1 MCLQDCLDEKYRV
14 HPIYTT
20 CLFLDVR
27 NENLPSKE
35 AVMQIPST
43 LSCLRDLMTDL
54 ILQDLNNLTS
64 EGLAQILS
72 KEKREML
79 GEQRVPAKKRAVNRL
94 YLSSF
99 AGSVTNGQKK
109 PGGRNVRT

>member
-1 MCLQDCLDEKYRV
+1 
-14 HPIYTT
+14 
-20 CLFLDVR
+20 
-27 NENLPSKE
+27 
-35 AVMQIPST
+35 
-43 LSCLRDLMTDL
+43 MTDL

-72 KEKREML
+72 KRKREIL

-99 AGSVTNGQKK
+99 AGSVTKVTKVRKARGKK
-109 PGGRNVRT
+109 C